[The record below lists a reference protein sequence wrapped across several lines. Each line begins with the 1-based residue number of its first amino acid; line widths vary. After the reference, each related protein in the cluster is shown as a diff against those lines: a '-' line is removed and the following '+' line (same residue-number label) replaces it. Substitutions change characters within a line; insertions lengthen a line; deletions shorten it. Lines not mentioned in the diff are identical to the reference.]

1 MKRLIVSLLF
11 VFAALDCC
19 MGWLMAQQPGPP
31 IRGTISQNGQK
42 PTIAIPDF
50 RGSGSA
56 AQWMAAFND
65 TVRAD
70 IESSGAVTFV
80 AKTMYPIQIP
90 QQPTDLQGGPASQP
104 GRGVNGMHLA
114 DWGIPPVSAN
124 YLGIGYAAEQNS
136 QFVLFGW
143 LYDTSQAVNL
153 QGAQALG
160 KIYTGTLNEGGAI
173 QVAHQYA
180 ADILAI
186 FGVKSLIGTRIVF
199 VSSRT
204 GAKEIWTMNWD
215 GTDQRALTHYGT
227 ISSFPSV
234 APDGSKVAFTS
245 WQKESP
251 RIIVFSLETGRQLPF
266 YNQRASMNCC
276 LSFNPDGKQVI
287 FSSTAAGGPAQL
299 YTANPDGSGLRR
311 LTSSNA
317 IDTEPK
323 INPKTGTDIVFTSG
337 RGGGN
342 PQIYLMSLGG
352 ETTRLSDGTGDA
364 VNPSWSP
371 DGTKIVFS
379 WTRGFAPGNFNIF
392 VMDVASRNLTQLTN
406 SEGRNENPSWA
417 PDGAHLI
424 YANKRGANSQLWT
437 MLADGTQKKQLTTA
451 GNNEKP
457 IWASAAQ

>member
-1 MKRLIVSLLF
+1 MKRLIVSLILLLG
-11 VFAALDCC
+11 VLTNAR
-19 MGWLMAQQPGPP
+19 AQQQGPT
-31 IRGTISQNGQK
+31 IRGTINQNGQK

-50 RGSGSA
+50 RGSGAA
-56 AQWMAAFND
+56 AQWMSTFND
-65 TVRAD
+65 TVRRD
-70 IESSGAVTFV
+70 IEASGALTF
-80 AKTMYPIQIP
+80 APKTMYPMQVP
-90 QQPTDLQGGPASQP
+90 QQPSDLIAGPPTQP
-104 GRGVNGMHLA
+104 GRGVNGMRLA
-114 DWGIPPVSAN
+114 DWSNPPVSAN

-136 QFVLFGW
+136 QYVLFGW
-143 LYDTSQAVNL
+143 LFDTGQAQNL

-160 KIYTGTLNEGGAI
+160 KIYTGTLNEDGAME
-173 QVAHQYA
+173 VAHQYA

-186 FGVKSLIGTRIVF
+186 FGVKSLIGSRVVF

-215 GTDQRALTHYGT
+215 GTNQHALTHYGT

-234 APDGSKVAFTS
+234 SPDGTKVAFTS
-245 WQKESP
+245 WLQESP
-251 RIIVFSLETGRQLPF
+251 RIIMFSLETGRQLPF

-299 YTANPDGSGLRR
+299 YMANPDGSGLRR
-311 LTSSNA
+311 LTSSRA

-342 PQIYLMSLGG
+342 PQIYLMREGG
-352 ETTRLSDGTGDA
+352 DAERLTDGSGDA

-371 DGTKIVFS
+371 DGTKIAFS

-392 VMDVASRNLTQLTN
+392 VMDVASRQLTQLTN

-417 PDGAHLI
+417 SDGAHLI

-437 MLADGTQKKQLTTA
+437 MLADGTQKKQLTTT

-457 IWASAAQ
+457 VWAPAVK

>member
-1 MKRLIVSLLF
+1 MKRLIASLTLLIGILTI
-11 VFAALDCC
+11 A
-19 MGWLMAQQPGPP
+19 GAQQPGPT
-31 IRGTISQNGQK
+31 IRGTINQNGQK
-42 PTIAIPDF
+42 PVIAIPDF
-50 RGSGSA
+50 RGSGAA
-56 AQWMAAFND
+56 AQWMSVFND
-65 TVRAD
+65 TVRRD
-70 IESSGAVTFV
+70 IEASGALTF
-80 AKTMYPIQIP
+80 APKTMYPVQVP
-90 QQPTDLQGGPASQP
+90 QQPSDLIAGPASQP

-114 DWGIPPVSAN
+114 DWNNPPVSAN

-136 QFVLFGW
+136 QYVLFGW
-143 LYDTSQAVNL
+143 LFDTGQAQNL

-160 KIYTGTLNEGGAI
+160 KIYTGTLNEDGAI

-186 FGVKSLIGTRIVF
+186 FGVKSLIGSRVVF

-215 GTDQRALTHYGT
+215 GTNQHALTHYGT

-234 APDGSKVAFTS
+234 SPDGTKVAFTS
-245 WQKESP
+245 WLKESP
-251 RIIVFSLETGRQLPF
+251 RIIMYSLETGRQLAF

-299 YTANPDGSGLRR
+299 YMANPDGSGLRR
-311 LTSSNA
+311 LTSSRA

-342 PQIYLMSLGG
+342 PQIYLMREGG
-352 ETTRLSDGTGDA
+352 DAERLTDGGGDA

-371 DGTKIVFS
+371 DGTKIAFS
-379 WTRGFAPGNFNIF
+379 WTRGFAPGNFNVF
-392 VMDVASRNLTQLTN
+392 VMDVASRQLTQLTN

-417 PDGAHLI
+417 SDGAHLI
-424 YANKRGANSQLWT
+424 YANKRGPNSQLWT
-437 MLADGTQKKQLTTA
+437 MLADGTQKKQLTTT

-457 IWASAAQ
+457 VWAPAVK